1 MTAAAAADTSAKD
14 TLVRYLHLARDAALW
29 KLDGLGEYDLRR
41 PLTPTGTNL
50 LGVLKHL
57 AIVEAGYFGLA
68 FERPFPEALP
78 GYADDDPVNADM
90 YAAAD
95 ESAADVRALWER
107 VRAHS
112 DATIAALDL
121 DAQGYVPWWPAERN
135 PVTLHTILVHEI
147 AEWQRHLGQFD
158 ILRET
163 LDGSVGYRPDA
174 ANLPGGDDIDWAAY
188 VAMLQEIAET
198 RR

>member
-1 MTAAAAADTSAKD
+1 M
-14 TLVRYLHLARDAALW
+14 
-29 KLDGLGEYDLRR
+29 
-41 PLTPTGTNL
+41 
-50 LGVLKHL
+50 
-57 AIVEAGYFGLA
+57 
-68 FERPFPEALP
+68 
-78 GYADDDPVNADM
+78 
-90 YAAAD
+90 
-95 ESAADVRALWER
+95 
-107 VRAHS
+107 RAHS

-121 DAQGYVPWWPAERN
+121 DAPGHVPWWPAERN

-174 ANLPGGDDIDWAAY
+174 ANLPGDDDIDWAAY